1 MKINDPRPRNQFDV
15 SLRFE
20 GISKCGTARVGDVVQ
35 MDDEFYLLCSEAA
48 HSPMI
53 CGTGPIRF
61 FLVNLA
67 TGRRV
72 PHPRD
77 MVLNGTRVEASVTI
91 EGGQA

>member
-1 MKINDPRPRNQFDV
+1 MKINDPRPRKQSDV
-15 SLRFE
+15 SLYCE
-20 GISKCGTARVGDVVQ
+20 GTSRCGTAREGDVVQ
-35 MDDEFYLLCSEAA
+35 MDDEFYLMCSEA
-48 HSPMI
+48 SINPTTYS
-53 CGTGPIRF
+53 TGQMRF
-61 FLVNLA
+61 FLVSLA